1 MYKFSLLFCVS
12 LFLSGCFHYEPQ
24 IFGIPQSTWV
34 TLSEQE
40 RVHVI
45 DGYNRKKELE
55 EANRPAKQALEATQR
70 LLEQQMTI
78 NNNNISKKHKY

>member
-1 MYKFSLLFCVS
+1 MKIFSFLFCSS
-12 LFLSGCFHYEPQ
+12 LFVSACFHYEPQ
-24 IFGIPQSTWV
+24 IFGVPQSIWV

-70 LLEQQMTI
+70 LLEQQIMI
-78 NNNNISKKHKY
+78 NSNNIKKNKY

>member
-1 MYKFSLLFCVS
+1 MNKFSLLFCVS

-24 IFGIPQSTWV
+24 MFGVPQSIWV
-34 TLSEQE
+34 TLSEAE

-55 EANRPAKQALEATQR
+55 EANRPAREALERTQR
-70 LLEQQMTI
+70 LLESQMMI
-78 NNNNISKKHKY
+78 NNNNQQKKHKY